1 MRSYFMSREVKMV
14 QNRHFINGSGQT
26 AAPSRRSH
34 FAEMGNAGLW
44 GQRVVRMADVSQRTP
59 RRLVVGMIL
68 VVALLAFEVFNF
80 DTTRYALRDLLGNV
94 TFLSLEWAT
103 ILAIAFCSIDFAGL
117 VRMFTADR
125 SREIPKEVWYLMGAW
140 LLGATMNAIMTWWA
154 ITLTLLNH
162 NFGNEVLSREQL
174 LYAVPIFVAVLVWLT
189 RILFIGAFTAAGD
202 RILDWGAGSGETG
215 EKAEARPFR
224 AASSARAGRSLAPVA
239 TGSSWSDDLP
249 EFLRHRQAAA
259 VAEPGHPEDRQVE
272 RAWPQRSQ
280 SSVTASSGRARRTDE
295 SDTVVEPGPPMAP
308 PLGAPKRDQSRVRQR
323 PPIPNGSGQTLN
335 KGFQARGR
343 NR

>member
-1 MRSYFMSREVKMV
+1 MV

-34 FAEMGNAGLW
+34 FAEQGNAGLW
-44 GQRVVRMADVSQRTP
+44 GQRVVRMTDISQRTP

-80 DTTRYALRDLLGNV
+80 DTTRYALRDLLGSV
-94 TFLSLEWAT
+94 TFLRLEWAT

-140 LLGATMNAIMTWWA
+140 LLGATMNAVMTWWA

-189 RILFIGAFTAAGD
+189 RILFIGAFTVAGD
-202 RILDWGAGSGETG
+202 RILDWGGGSGETG
-215 EKAEARPFR
+215 EEAAARPFR
-224 AASSARAGRSLAPVA
+224 APSSGKSGRGLVPVA
-239 TGSSWSDDLP
+239 TGSPWSDDLP
-249 EFLRHRQAAA
+249 EFLRNRQETATDSGRPPASA
-259 VAEPGHPEDRQVE
+259 PLPARPPYGRP
-272 RAWPQRSQ
+272 P
-280 SSVTASSGRARRTDE
+280 VTATNGRARRTDE
-295 SDTVVEPGPPMAP
+295 FDTVVEPVP
-308 PLGAPKRDQSRVRQR
+308 PLSPPIGAPKRDQSRVRQR
-323 PPIPNGSGQTLN
+323 PPIPNGSGQALN
-335 KGFQARGR
+335 KGLQARGR